1 MVIFSSFFI
10 ALIKLINLVL
20 GAYMWIIIARAL
32 LSWVNPDPYNPIV
45 RFIVQVTDPPLRYMR
60 RYIPP
65 ISGLDLSPMIL
76 IMAILFVQ
84 TFFEQMALALG
95 LR

>member
-10 ALIKLINLVL
+10 ALIKLVNLVL

-32 LSWVNPDPYNPIV
+32 ISWVSPDPYNPIV
-45 RFIVQVTDPPLRYMR
+45 RFIVQVTDPPMRFMR

-84 TFFEQMALALG
+84 TFFEQMALG

>member
-20 GAYMWIIIARAL
+20 GAYMWILIARAL
-32 LSWVNPDPYNPIV
+32 LSWINPDPYNPIV
-45 RFIVQVTDPPLRYMR
+45 RFIVQVTDPPMRFMR

-84 TFFEQMALALG
+84 TFFEQMALG

>member
-10 ALIKLINLVL
+10 ALIKLVNLVL

-32 LSWVNPDPYNPIV
+32 FSWINPDPYNPIV
-45 RFIVQVTDPPLRYMR
+45 RFIVQVTDPPMRFMR

-84 TFFEQMALALG
+84 TFFEQMALG

>member
-32 LSWVNPDPYNPIV
+32 FSWINPDPYNPIV

-84 TFFEQMALALG
+84 TFFEQMALG